1 MLVCTNVPFTS
12 KLLTIVIASLVSG
25 PLAETSAFQAKVATS
40 PQEENP
46 NYQHVICVY
55 MPDVYDKDAVTKVGV
70 VISSF
75 NRNVLKSLGYASSP
89 PKPWVELVRRQV

>member
-1 MLVCTNVPFTS
+1 MLVCTIVPFAS
-12 KLLTIVIASLVSG
+12 KLLTIATASLVSG

-55 MPDVYDKDAVTKVGV
+55 MPDVYDKDAVTKVGGV
-70 VISSF
+70 ASILDG
-75 NRNVLKSLGYASSP
+75 NALKI
-89 PKPWVELVRRQV
+89 